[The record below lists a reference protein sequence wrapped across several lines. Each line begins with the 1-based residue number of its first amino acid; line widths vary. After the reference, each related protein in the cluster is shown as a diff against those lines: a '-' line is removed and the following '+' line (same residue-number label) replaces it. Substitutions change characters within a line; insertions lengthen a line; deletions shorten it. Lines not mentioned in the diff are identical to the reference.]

1 MVIRSLHFVIWLRNQ
16 KKRVDEN
23 KDEKEKKTKKVKE
36 KGVTNKELN
45 KTKPIRTRNPSNI
58 TTEEYTS
65 FFQSPTNDWDHHLA
79 VKHFIDTLIHPRH
92 TKKSDFLT
100 RNY

>member
-65 FFQSPTNDWDHHLA
+65 FFQSPTNDWEDHLA
-79 VKHFIDTLIHPRH
+79 VKHFGDTLIHPRY